1 MGVSESIIRLT
12 DVSFAYEGADER
24 AVKGVSFEVKQG
36 EFLSIIGHNGSGKS
50 TLAKMLNG
58 LLLPT
63 EGVVEVNGIVTTD
76 EKRIWDVR
84 QTVGMV
90 FQNPDN
96 QFVAPTVED
105 DIAFGMENIGVPPEE
120 MEVRII
126 DALEK
131 VQMTAY
137 RQAEPNRLSGGQKQ
151 RVAIAGIL
159 AIRPA
164 VLVLDEATAMLD
176 PRGRREVLDVVH
188 RMNRELGMTVI
199 QITHYLEETLASDRI
214 IVMDGGS
221 MIGEGVPTDIYQ
233 RVDWLRDLGLDVPF
247 ASALQYRLRKK
258 GMSFPELEMTT
269 EGVLDCLWT
278 SALKK

>member
-1 MGVSESIIRLT
+1 MSGSIIIRLT

-58 LLLPT
+58 LLLPV
-63 EGVVEVNGIVTTD
+63 EGVVEVNGAVTVD
-76 EKRIWDVR
+76 EERIWDVR

-105 DIAFGMENIGVPPEE
+105 DIAFGMENLGVPPEE
-120 MEVRII
+120 MEVRIM

-131 VQMTAY
+131 VHMTAY

-214 IVMDGGS
+214 IVIDNGS
-221 MIGEGVPTDIYQ
+221 KVGEGMPSEVYQ
-233 RVDWLRDLGLDVPF
+233 RVDWLRSLGLDVPF
-247 ASALQYRLRKK
+247 ASGLQDRLQKK
-258 GMSFPELEMTT
+258 GLSFPGLEMTT
-269 EGVLDCLWT
+269 EGVLDRLWT